1 MSKILNRI
9 QLIRDKAN
17 QLKQAV
23 DAAPAKAAQLRDA
36 VNATAGQLQQLKA
49 DVQGTVA
56 SLHADT
62 DTSLAETLV
71 ELDRGASTLERAG
84 YELTGVDIEQGQ
96 SSRVIVHLDQM
107 AAARTT
113 SLEKL
118 ITESVGNRILSAI
131 LHALIR
137 AEQLEEQVSVGDL
150 AFRGLIIHVGPVPVV
165 RICWRRPGRSI
176 ETDSEPNLAVA
187 PPVIASPTPPPLLP
201 GFGGPGIY
209 DVPKPTVS
217 ASDTAPLPP
226 VPASGTESKLV
237 VEPPPAVSPA
247 IVLPSPSLA
256 TTPMRSSIRLSP
268 SPIFR
273 AESAKKD
280 SLDTAT
286 SGPADPLARFK
297 QMPKLTK

>member
-9 QLIRDKAN
+9 QSLRDKAN

-23 DAAPAKAAQLRDA
+23 DSAPAKAAQLRDA
-36 VNATAGQLQQLKA
+36 VNATAGQLQLLKA

-131 LHALIR
+131 LHALVR

-150 AFRGLIIHVGPVPVV
+150 TFRGLIIHVGPVPVV

-176 ETDSEPNLAVA
+176 ETESEPTLVVP

-201 GFGGPGIY
+201 GFGGPSIY

-217 ASDTAPLPP
+217 ATEPDPLPP
-226 VPASGTESKLV
+226 VLASGTESKLV
-237 VEPPPAVSPA
+237 VEPSSAMSPA
-247 IVLPSPSLA
+247 IVLPSPSLVP
-256 TTPMRSSIRLSP
+256 TPMRSSIRLSP

-273 AESAKKD
+273 TESAKKD
-280 SLDTAT
+280 SSDSAAPG
-286 SGPADPLARFK
+286 SADPLARFK